1 MMDREVAELI
11 RLEEERQ
18 ANTLNLIASENHTSK
33 AVREANGSIF
43 TEKYSEGYPGKR
55 YYAGCEIVDR
65 LESHAINLAK
75 QLFDVNFVNL
85 QPYSGSSANLATY
98 AALAGVGGK
107 IMGQALSDGGHL
119 THGSK
124 ASLVSSFFKFEQYGV
139 NQQGWVDYDKLEKLA
154 KKFQPKVIVA
164 GTSAYPRLID
174 WDRLKKIADQVNAYL
189 VADIAHLSG
198 LVAGKAIP
206 SPVGIADVITSTT
219 QKSIRGPRG
228 GMIMTNDEELAIKI
242 DRAVFPGLQG
252 GPHQHSIAA
261 KAQAFHE
268 ALQPDF
274 TNYASQVIKNAQAL
288 AKALQDHGVELWS
301 DGTDTHLLVFNSYQ
315 AFDLTGL
322 ESKDLLAN
330 QGIITSQSQVPND
343 PLPPIQSSGIRLGT
357 AALTTRGMREEQMT
371 TIAEIIVRVLRGKEN
386 LRSDVLS
393 LAKQFKLP
401 D

>member
-1 MMDREVAELI
+1 MDKEVAELI
-11 RLEEERQ
+11 RLEAERQ
-18 ANTLNLIASENHTSK
+18 RNTLNLIASENHTSR
-33 AVREANGSIF
+33 AVREANGSVF

-55 YYAGCEIVDR
+55 YYAGCEIVDQ
-65 LESHAINLAK
+65 LENHAINLAK
-75 QLFDVNFVNL
+75 KLFDVDYVNL

-124 ASLVSSFFKFEQYGV
+124 ASLVSSFFQFKQYGV
-139 NQQGWVDYDKLEKLA
+139 DQQGWIDYDKLEKLA

-174 WDRLKKIADQVNAYL
+174 WDRLRQIADQINAYL
-189 VADIAHLSG
+189 MADIAHLSG

-206 SPVGIADVITSTT
+206 SPVGIADVVTSTT

-228 GMIMTNDEELAIKI
+228 GMIMTNNQELAIKI

-261 KAQAFHE
+261 KAQAFYE
-268 ALQPDF
+268 ALQPEF
-274 TNYASQVIKNAQAL
+274 AAYANQVLSNANTL
-288 AKALQDHGVELWS
+288 ARSLQDHGVELWS

-315 AFDLTGL
+315 AFGLNGL
-322 ESKDLLAN
+322 ESKDLLAE

-343 PLPPIQSSGIRLGT
+343 PLPPMLSSGVRLGT
-357 AALTTRGMREEQMT
+357 SALSTRGMQEDQMQE
-371 TIAEIIVRVLRGKEN
+371 IAEVIVRILRDKAN
-386 LRSDVLS
+386 LRSEILGM
-393 LAKQFKLP
+393 AKQFKLP
-401 D
+401 E